1 MTLLTNQT
9 AATVEHYLN
18 IFKDMKYE
26 DLEDMISRN
35 LALTTSDEESSG
47 KELSSDSSSDE
58 EL

>member
-1 MTLLTNQT
+1 M
-9 AATVEHYLN
+9 EHYLK

-26 DLEDMISRN
+26 DLEDMESRN
-35 LALTTSDEESSG
+35 LALTTSDEETEG

>member
-1 MTLLTNQT
+1 LTNQT

-26 DLEDMISRN
+26 DLEDMESRN